1 MYIIVYYMDLNELM
15 ATIVTSNDYNVFDLA
30 FLQRALIELWLKF
43 GTGINTI
50 YLSKYI

>member
-1 MYIIVYYMDLNELM
+1 MYFIVYYMDLNELM
-15 ATIVTSNDYNVFDLA
+15 DIIVTSNDYNVFDLA

-50 YLSKYI
+50 YLSMYI